1 MPPACSVIIPVIT
14 IWFGI
19 FPIVV
24 SWWAALGLTVYF
36 VATEMVLYY
45 VRSFKHVEAL
55 WFANLANQI
64 LFWTYV
70 KVSSRHCHQRPGP
83 AEHSQQLV
91 VQSTKGGPAFA
102 AVTTGRHS
110 G

>member
-1 MPPACSVIIPVIT
+1 MPFACSVIIPVIT

-70 KVSSRHCHQRPGP
+70 KVGSMHCHQRSDFCKAAPI
-83 AEHSQQLV
+83 ANQE
-91 VQSTKGGPAFA
+91 QS
-102 AVTTGRHS
+102 
-110 G
+110 

>member
-1 MPPACSVIIPVIT
+1 MRFACSVIIPVIT

-70 KVSSRHCHQRPGP
+70 KVGSLQCHQRSG
-83 AEHSQQLV
+83 
-91 VQSTKGGPAFA
+91 FA
-102 AVTTGRHS
+102 KQPQ
-110 G
+110 